1 MRPPFGDHPLIR
13 DFNEIKRYF
22 RLHETHIS
30 RQRLRDF
37 RRFAHLL
44 QQAGY
49 DVAFDFVGSINFGV
63 AEHTSDVDFV
73 LYIRCEN
80 DSHAECDPLHCKTLP
95 AIEKLILQ
103 TLMRE
108 YVKEPYSTHV
118 VDCLNLGQ
126 LEQELRNPTPDSSVL
141 FRFAFYRSICRGIH
155 LRVLLPF
162 HRQILEN
169 QDLLDRMRPELDAVF
184 EGLNQSQ
191 QHHMSFEKY
200 RSRLGSRGVQIPPS
214 LIAKIQNHLS
224 FRDWQAA
231 GGKESQGPGTSE
243 KRHDD
248 AREEDGDTD
257 EEEGGN
263 RSMSASQNPS

>member
-30 RQRLRDF
+30 RERLRDF

-44 QQAGY
+44 QEAGY

-80 DSHAECDPLHCKTLP
+80 NPTAECDPLHCKTLP

-118 VDCLNLGQ
+118 VDCINLGQ
-126 LEQELRNPTPDSSVL
+126 LEQELKNPTPDSSVL

-162 HRQILEN
+162 HRQLLDN
-169 QDLLDRMRPELDAVF
+169 QDLLDRMRPELDAIF

-214 LIAKIQNHLS
+214 VIAKIQNHLS

-231 GGKESQGPGTSE
+231 GGNAPDADADQDGDRK
-243 KRHDD
+243 DD
-248 AREEDGDTD
+248 ASRAGETPPAG
-257 EEEGGN
+257 
-263 RSMSASQNPS
+263 